1 MKINYFITIIIF
13 IVACTSKAKEGAFI
27 HIYNESNN
35 DIFIIDKYS
44 FENNVESKIK
54 IFDEGFSSFTG
65 KRIPYL
71 KPEYITRYTNKTIF
85 FPIEDYQKNKKYNL
99 LTFYIIRQKDIDKP
113 KLEIQKRRLY
123 DSINI
128 KINDFHPYEYDN
140 HLYISNNKLD
150 FQNF

>member
-99 LTFYIIRQKDIDKP
+99 LTFYIIRQN
-113 KLEIQKRRLY
+113 

-150 FQNF
+150 FRNF